1 MVKFANIYNHINL
14 ILVNLMTTNNQ
25 WHVYLLRCS
34 DNSLYC
40 GITTD
45 LIRRVKEHN
54 TSVKGAKYTKTRRP
68 VSLVYSEYVDGRSE
82 ACKLEAKI
90 KKMPKTKKELL
101 VADFK

>member
-1 MVKFANIYNHINL
+1 
-14 ILVNLMTTNNQ
+14 MTTVNQ

-40 GITTD
+40 GVTTD

-54 TSVKGAKYTKTRRP
+54 TSAKGAKYTKTRRP
-68 VSLVYSEYVDGRSE
+68 VALVYSEHANDRSD

-90 KKMPKTKKELL
+90 KKMPKAKKELL
-101 VADFK
+101 VTSFD